1 MKLFASS
8 GQDFDVKRFRMRR
21 TLIKPQHLRSETE
34 IEEATEVLQVL
45 SN

>member
-1 MKLFASS
+1 MKLFAPS

-34 IEEATEVLQVL
+34 VDEATEVLQVFY
-45 SN
+45 N